1 MKKNKKIIGFSLLAL
16 LLVFIGK
23 YVYDM
28 NINHNF
34 ETITEG
40 KVYKSGVIP
49 PDEIE
54 SYVKKYHI
62 KSIVDLRMPGT
73 NDLALNPEKIGEIQA
88 EKNAVAKIKGVNYF
102 SNPSEQVPNDKN
114 IEVFAEIMDN
124 TANYPVLIHC
134 YHGTGRAEMYSA
146 LYRIEYEGFTNEAAR
161 QGVRTLV
168 KFSSFDDGTPKGE
181 YLKAYKSRTELAKN
195 NDINLRV
202 EF

>member
-16 LLVFIGK
+16 LLVFMGK

-124 TANYPVLIHC
+124 KANYPVLIHC
-134 YHGTGRAEMYSA
+134 YHGTGRAELYSA

-181 YLKAYKSRTELAKN
+181 YLKAYKSRMELATGKQ
-195 NDINLRV
+195 
-202 EF
+202 

>member
-1 MKKNKKIIGFSLLAL
+1 MKKNRKLIGFSLFVIV
-16 LLVFIGK
+16 LVFAGK

-73 NDLALNPEKIGEIQA
+73 NDLVLNPEKPGELQS
-88 EKNAVAKIKGVNYF
+88 EKSAVAKIGGVNYF
-102 SNPSEQVPNDKN
+102 SNPSEQVPNEKN
-114 IEVFAEIMDN
+114 IATFTKIMDN
-124 TANYPVLIHC
+124 KDNYPVLIHC

-146 LYRIEYEGFTNEAAR
+146 LYRIEYEKFTNEEAR
-161 QGVRTLV
+161 QGVRALI

-181 YLKAYKSRTELAKN
+181 YLKAYQTRSELATKK
-195 NDINLRV
+195 
-202 EF
+202 

>member
-1 MKKNKKIIGFSLLAL
+1 MSKNKKIIGFLIFVLTL
-16 LLVFIGK
+16 IFVGK

-40 KVYKSGVIP
+40 KVYKSAVIP

-62 KSIVDLRMPGT
+62 KSIVDLRMPGIK
-73 NDLALNPEKIGEIQA
+73 DFVLNPEKLGDLEA
-88 EKNAVAKIKGVNYF
+88 EKMAVAKIGGVNYF
-102 SNPSEQVPNDKN
+102 SNPSEQVPNEKN
-114 IEVFAEIMDN
+114 IATFTKIMDN
-124 TANYPVLIHC
+124 KDNYPVLIHC

-146 LYRIEYEGFTNEAAR
+146 LYRIEYENFTNEDAR
-161 QGVRTLV
+161 QGVRTLI

-181 YLKAYKSRTELAKN
+181 YLKGYKSRSELLNKK
-195 NDINLRV
+195 
-202 EF
+202 